1 MSTYVKD
8 VGVAD
13 FVRDVVERS
22 HQVPVVVDFWA
33 EWCAPCR
40 TLGPM
45 LEQAAEAAEGTFL
58 LAKVDVDQNQALA
71 SQFGVQGIPTVLGFR
86 NGQAVTRFVGA
97 IPQTRLDAWLGELVP
112 SEDDNAVEQARDLVL
127 AGDEAGAE
135 QVYRDVLEADSRHIE
150 AGVGLATLLIGSQR
164 SQEALHILE
173 TLPATPEVQ
182 SLRAAAR
189 IGVGASVDLDTIRA
203 TLADHPDDLD
213 VRMELA
219 GGLAARGEHQQAL
232 AELLTVVKAGP
243 SLRDE
248 ARLRMLDLFQ
258 VLGADHPLTSR
269 YRRELANALF

>member
-8 VGVAD
+8 VRVAD

-45 LEQAAEAAEGTFL
+45 LEQAAEAAEGAFL
-58 LAKVDVDQNQALA
+58 LAKVDVDQNPALA

-97 IPQTRLDAWLGELVP
+97 IPQASLDAWLRELVP
-112 SEDDNAVEQARDLVL
+112 SQDDKAVEQARDLVL

-135 QVYRDVLEADSRHIE
+135 EIYRDVLEADSRHIE
-150 AGVGLATLLIGSQR
+150 AGVGLATLLIGAQR
-164 SQEALHILE
+164 SQEAVQILE
-173 TLPATPEVQ
+173 GLPATPEVHR
-182 SLRAAAR
+182 LRAAAR
-189 IGVGASVDLDTIRA
+189 IGVGASVDPVAMRA
-203 TLADHPDDLD
+203 ALVAHPDDLD

-243 SLRDE
+243 ALRDE
-248 ARLRMLDLFQ
+248 ARLRMLDIFHL
-258 VLGADHPLTSR
+258 LGADHPLTTR
-269 YRRELANALF
+269 YRRDLANALF